1 MGLFVLIK
9 LGAVTIVTKG
19 FALLSICVPIHP
31 PPSLPAF
38 FSSGWNRTSLL
49 LRLLPLFLLVPFL
62 LPLVWRSRQS
72 ALIRDCAAQPSASRG
87 CWESM
92 ARLQDPCALAGDK
105 WKHNRE
111 SWGGGGLCHS
121 CSGSHWLSVS
131 LTPSHCWREKKGGW
145 GWQAVCLSCGCK
157 CEWEDLGDILAFPTL
172 QPPLRVALL
181 SLLGLN
187 EGLNSS
193 FLPVSCCSI
202 WNFETWSLPPKK
214 SRSLKVL
221 PWSTSNQSR

>member
-131 LTPSHCWREKKGGW
+131 LTPSHCWREKERRMGMAGG
-145 GWQAVCLSCGCK
+145 LSQLWLQMWVRRPRWHPGFPHTAASTPCRFA
-157 CEWEDLGDILAFPTL
+157 LAA
-172 QPPLRVALL
+172 RA
-181 SLLGLN
+181 
-187 EGLNSS
+187 
-193 FLPVSCCSI
+193 
-202 WNFETWSLPPKK
+202 
-214 SRSLKVL
+214 
-221 PWSTSNQSR
+221 